1 MLFSVIALTS
11 LAVAVTVSSGAV
23 RVQAVLT
30 CISCVQELAHS
41 YIKQEMVRLHETL
54 SALEAKRDTM
64 EDEHKSLGSPQEE
77 REKLFKQ
84 VSFTASQIT
93 AESFFKKINLK
104 QTIHNQKVF

>member
-1 MLFSVIALTS
+1 M
-11 LAVAVTVSSGAV
+11 
-23 RVQAVLT
+23 
-30 CISCVQELAHS
+30 QELAHS

-84 VSFTASQIT
+84 VSFTTNQT
-93 AESFFKKINLK
+93 MAEIFFDNIS
-104 QTIHNQKVF
+104 